1 MAVLGGT
8 AAAPN
13 VIVVGGR
20 NLDGRRLE
28 SVARRIL
35 PGAVITLRSAVLGD
49 HAGAP
54 LPNGAYRALAMASGA
69 AAGLIA
75 LVVII
80 ALVLGAPSREDTLA
94 RLAVMGLARRQA
106 RWLVVTEVLPQIVL
120 AAIGGL
126 SCAAT
131 LIPLLAPAIDL
142 SSLTGSPASVPVS
155 AQPIP
160 LALAAAGT
168 LAVAVLT
175 LAVQTAVAGRRADSG
190 PPRLGK

>member
-1 MAVLGGT
+1 VL
-8 AAAPN
+8 
-13 VIVVGGR
+13 
-20 NLDGRRLE
+20 E
-28 SVARRIL
+28 
-35 PGAVITLRSAVLGD
+35 D
-49 HAGAP
+49 HARAP
-54 LPNGAYRALAMASGA
+54 LPNGAYRALAMATGA

-94 RLAVMGLARRQA
+94 RLVVMGLARRQA
-106 RWLVVTEVLPQIVL
+106 RWLVMTEVLPQIVL

-126 SCAAT
+126 GCAAT

-160 LALAAAGT
+160 LALAAAAT

-175 LAVQTAVAGRRADSG
+175 LAVQTAVAGRRADHR
-190 PPRLGK
+190 PPRTSE